1 MNEPANFG
9 TNEEKPW
16 NWPENSPEEP
26 WSLKCP
32 TSDLDDPTYKPSKPM
47 FA

>member
-9 TNEEKPW
+9 TNEDKPW
-16 NWPENSPEEP
+16 NWPKNATYE

-32 TSDLDDPTYKPSKPM
+32 QSNYDDPPYKTSKYNI
-47 FA
+47 